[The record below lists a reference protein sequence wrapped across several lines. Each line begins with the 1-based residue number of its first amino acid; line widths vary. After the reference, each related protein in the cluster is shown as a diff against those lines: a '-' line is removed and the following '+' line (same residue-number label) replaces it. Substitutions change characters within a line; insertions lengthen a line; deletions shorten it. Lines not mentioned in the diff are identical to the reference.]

1 VVADQRGELA
11 GSVISAARYRRGLA
25 DNEVIA
31 ALGEELAVETDR
43 DRRGA
48 SAVPTRVEPTAD
60 IIIVSRVR
68 FLREALAEILARD
81 TALSIC
87 GLSADL
93 DAALNMAFNR
103 QPDVVILDA
112 AFPNGTEAVRRIREV
127 APLADVIVFAVEEV
141 EDSVIAWAEAGV
153 AGYSP
158 SSAALA
164 DVNAMITDIMRG
176 EQSCSGRVAAGLLRR
191 ISTATLAG
199 AGRSVAP
206 SITSRITARERQII
220 ELVEAGLSN
229 KEIARGL
236 NIGVGTTKSH
246 IHNVLGKLGLNRRG
260 QLARWMSEN
269 KDQLRAGSGGRAT
282 RVRKVDGPGSR

>member
-1 VVADQRGELA
+1 
-11 GSVISAARYRRGLA
+11 
-25 DNEVIA
+25 
-31 ALGEELAVETDR
+31 VETDR
-43 DRRGA
+43 IRKGA
-48 SAVPTRVEPTAD
+48 SAVPARVEQPAAVL
-60 IIIVSRVR
+60 IISKVR

-87 GLSADL
+87 GLPADL
-93 DAALNMAFNR
+93 DAALNMTFKR

-112 AFPNGTEAVRRIREV
+112 AFPNGTEAVCRIREV
-127 APLADVIVFAVEEV
+127 APLAEVIVFAVEEV
-141 EDSVIAWAEAGV
+141 EDSVIAWAEVGV
-153 AGYSP
+153 AGYIP
-158 SSAALA
+158 SSAAPA

-191 ISTATLAG
+191 ISTATLPG

-206 SITSRITARERQII
+206 SITRITARERQII

-269 KDQLRAGSGGRAT
+269 KGQLRAGSGGRAT